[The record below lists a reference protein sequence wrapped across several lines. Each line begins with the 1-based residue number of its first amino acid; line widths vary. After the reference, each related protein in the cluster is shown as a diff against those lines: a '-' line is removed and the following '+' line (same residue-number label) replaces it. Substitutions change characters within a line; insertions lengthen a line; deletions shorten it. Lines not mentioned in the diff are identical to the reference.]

1 MKIIFFLDVDGV
13 MTTMTW
19 MVFTE
24 FNPSSVQQ
32 LKMLLDMTGAKLVIS
47 STWRADGINNGSH
60 LDRELEK
67 WGLKKYLHDDW
78 STGYQDGI
86 RGNQIKA
93 WLDSHPD
100 IDNYVIFDDDQDM
113 LEEQMSHLVL
123 TDSLNGLLHE
133 HMQKAFK
140 ILNIPDNKIVSAYH
154 NLTSNFHLE
163 YDRMNNNTEYIIC
176 SAIWY
181 NDGIK
186 RLHQPKNIQEGIVY
200 GGRRH
205 HNCFIMLNSAFPN
218 YIKKN
223 HIQGFLTNF
232 DRFVDRK
239 EASIIAYKSGQI
251 KYQKE
256 YLTSEDLY

>member
-1 MKIIFFLDVDGV
+1 MKTIFFLDIDGV
-13 MTTMTW
+13 MTTITW

-32 LKMLLDMTGAKLVIS
+32 LKMLLDITGAKLVIS

-78 STGYQDGI
+78 STGYEPGI
-86 RGNQIKA
+86 RGNQIKT

-100 IDNYVIFDDDQDM
+100 IDNYLIFDDDQDM
-113 LEEQMSHLVL
+113 LDEQMDRLIV
-123 TDSLNGLLHE
+123 TDSHNGLLYE

-140 ILNIPDNKIVSAYH
+140 ILNISDSKIVNAYH
-154 NLTSNFHLE
+154 NLTSNFHLR
-163 YDRMNNNTEYIIC
+163 YDRITNETEYIIC

-186 RLHQPKNIQEGIVY
+186 RPHQPKNIHEGIVY

-223 HIQGFLTNF
+223 HTQGFLTNF
-232 DRFVDRK
+232 DRFVNRK
-239 EASIIAYKSGQI
+239 EAADIAYASGQI
-251 KYQKE
+251 THKKE
-256 YLTSEDLY
+256 ILFSEDLY